1 MKDSRPISPI
11 THAGL
16 VFLGRKRR
24 GFDEEWGAAM
34 AGRVTTTVHARP
46 WGVFLCPTKAVDDA
60 TLRRAVAE
68 CRTAGCDTLVVLQTT
83 MSDGRLAPLLA
94 QIWNGPLVLW
104 ATPEKPEGDLVSS
117 CSLVGTHLYASVFA
131 RMGVPFQVVSGGPE
145 DNRLLTDL
153 DSAVC
158 TTSAA
163 ARLGQSKIGLV
174 GYHAPGFINL
184 HADPFALSS
193 ALGAQLYHF
202 GQQELLSAMDVVPEK
217 DVAID
222 VRDTLKLGLPL
233 VNVAEDEL
241 KVQSAYYLAIRRMVA
256 DEHLNALAVRCWPEL
271 PDLTGQW
278 PYLAMVRLTD
288 EGYAVTMEGDVD
300 GAVGMLVL
308 RFLGIEPGF
317 LTDWLEHDDQHITVW
332 HGGGTP
338 ASLCEPADGAH
349 PRTIARHFNS
359 DKAAVVDGWIAA
371 DRPVTLMRM
380 WSDGRGYRLMT
391 REGVTV
397 PPTRHLRGTVGRVRI
412 ESENVHDLFD
422 HLCHEG
428 MPHHLIIAP
437 GHHSA
442 ILSRFGRMMRM
453 SIV

>member
-1 MKDSRPISPI
+1 MKDSISISPNS
-11 THAGL
+11 HAGV
-16 VFLGRKRR
+16 VFLGRKRP

-34 AGRVTTTVHARP
+34 AERVKTAVDKRS
-46 WGVFLCPTKAVDDA
+46 WGVFICPTKAVDDT
-60 TLRRAVAE
+60 TLRQAIGE
-68 CRTAGCDTLVVLQTT
+68 CKTAGCDTMVALQTT
-83 MSDGRLAPLLA
+83 MSDGRLAPLLG
-94 QIWNGPLVLW
+94 QIWGGPLVLW

-145 DNRLLTDL
+145 DDRLLTDL
-153 DSAVC
+153 DAAVR

-163 ARLGQSKIGLV
+163 ARLRRAKIGLV

-184 HADPFALSS
+184 HADPFALDDS
-193 ALGAQLYHF
+193 LGAQLYHF
-202 GQQELLSAMDVVPEK
+202 GQQELLSAMDAVPEK
-217 DVAID
+217 EVEID
-222 VRDTLKLGLPL
+222 VESTTQLGIPL
-233 VNVAEDEL
+233 VNVTRDEL
-241 KVQSAYYLAIRRMVA
+241 MVQSRYYLAIRQIVA
-256 DEHLNALAVRCWPEL
+256 DEHLDAFALRCWPEL
-271 PDLTGQW
+271 PNLTGQW

-288 EGYAVTMEGDVD
+288 EGYPVTMEGDVD
-300 GAVGMLVL
+300 GAIGMLAL
-308 RFLGIEPGF
+308 RLLGIEPGF
-317 LTDWLEHDDQHITVW
+317 LTDWLEHDEHHITVW

-338 ASLCEPADGAH
+338 ASLCEPAGGAH

-359 DKAAVVDGWIAA
+359 DRAAVVDGWIAA

-380 WSDGRGYRLMT
+380 WSDGRGYQLMT

-428 MPHHLIIAP
+428 MPHHLIVVP
-437 GHHSA
+437 GHHGKS
-442 ILSRFGRMMRM
+442 LSKFGELMGMG
-453 SIV
+453 IV